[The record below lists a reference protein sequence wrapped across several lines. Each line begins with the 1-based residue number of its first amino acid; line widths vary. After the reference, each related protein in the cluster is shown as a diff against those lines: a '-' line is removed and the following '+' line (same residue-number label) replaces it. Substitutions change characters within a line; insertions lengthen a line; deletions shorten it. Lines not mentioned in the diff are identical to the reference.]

1 MWKLYIHVQKCLRGV
16 HCANSCLLYSP
27 PDICYICIPGNSR
40 TNARTKPDSWPDA
53 CSICMVQDWVWW
65 SASFMNVDSGKMKGL
80 FCPALWLLMLR
91 VKVNML
97 LLFRKCHS
105 HCRLDSSCMPA
116 SLSASW
122 KRFSL
127 LQILLTCV
135 NMNMMV
141 RERTVLCDRLSR
153 HVNDVGSGI
162 FRDAGGVKGT
172 LRKHHL
178 TCDGEQHYVCWF
190 IQRCLQNPLLSPDI
204 YMHTSVTDCTL
215 LTYVISDLQQVD
227 ILRDILLRIW
237 VKGYT

>member
-80 FCPALWLLMLR
+80 FCPALRLLMLR

-97 LLFRKCHS
+97 LLFRKCRS

-127 LQILLTCV
+127 ASNFV
-135 NMNMMV
+135 NMCEHEHDGKGEDCV
-141 RERTVLCDRLSR
+141 VWSAVKTREWRRFWD
-153 HVNDVGSGI
+153 
-162 FRDAGGVKGT
+162 F
-172 LRKHHL
+172 
-178 TCDGEQHYVCWF
+178 
-190 IQRCLQNPLLSPDI
+190 QRCRW
-204 YMHTSVTDCTL
+204 C
-215 LTYVISDLQQVD
+215 
-227 ILRDILLRIW
+227 
-237 VKGYT
+237 

>member
-1 MWKLYIHVQKCLRGV
+1 
-16 HCANSCLLYSP
+16 
-27 PDICYICIPGNSR
+27 
-40 TNARTKPDSWPDA
+40 
-53 CSICMVQDWVWW
+53 
-65 SASFMNVDSGKMKGL
+65 
-80 FCPALWLLMLR
+80 MLR

-116 SLSASW
+116 SLSASR

-141 RERTVLCDRLSR
+141 REWTVLCDRLSR